1 MKITGNIRTAYVPSP
16 KASARPEKSASQA
29 PKGERVEVSSA
40 ARELAAARA
49 PETPDMA
56 RVERLRAAIADGS
69 FEVDADAI
77 AEQMLQE
84 ELE

>member
-1 MKITGNIRTAYVPSP
+1 MKITGSIRTAYVQSP
-16 KASARPEKSASQA
+16 KARARADKSGSQP
-29 PKGERVEVSSA
+29 PKGERVEVSRA

-49 PETPDMA
+49 PETPDTA

-69 FEVDADAI
+69 FEVDPDAI
-77 AEQMLQE
+77 AEQMLKE